1 MECARLGPDKVH
13 GVEITTFLARL
24 PKRRF
29 DRYAIC
35 FFTSTD
41 LVCVADATPDAN
53 LSSAHCR
60 SLVFKGAT
68 VTQHRPDN
76 ACQLG
81 GERDDHDVG
90 VSPREQ
96 LVYPCADPRGCLGK
110 MRQSGASA
118 MDQLGPQVFVT
129 PLADPEEFGPS
140 ASRVLSRC

>member
-1 MECARLGPDKVH
+1 M
-13 GVEITTFLARL
+13 
-24 PKRRF
+24 
-29 DRYAIC
+29 
-35 FFTSTD
+35 
-41 LVCVADATPDAN
+41 
-53 LSSAHCR
+53 
-60 SLVFKGAT
+60 FKGVT

-96 LVYPCADPRGCLGK
+96 LAYPCADPRGCLGK
-110 MRQSGASA
+110 MRQSGAGA